1 MLDLDKSYYSDSINK
16 IAGVDEVGRG
26 PLAGP
31 VVACALI
38 LPKDYF
44 NEEIND
50 SKKLSQK
57 KREVLFE
64 EIKKVAIKIG
74 IGIVDADTI
83 DEINIYEATKIAMK
97 KALDQLNDD
106 FDMILVDAMP
116 LIYKEKEVVP
126 IIKGDAKCQCIAAA
140 SIIAKVTRDK
150 MMEEVDKTYPMY
162 HFKDNKGYGTK
173 AHIEAIKTY
182 GLIDRFHRK
191 SFNLKK

>member
-140 SIIAKVTRDK
+140 SIIAKVTRDI

-182 GLIDRFHRK
+182 GLIDHFHRK
-191 SFNLKK
+191 SFKLKK